1 MQLLGGFAGTAA
13 LLAAIGLYSVIAVGV
28 TRRTRELGIRI
39 ALGAQPQNVLRLAM
53 QRGLVLLG
61 TGLVVGLPVT
71 MALDRLMAGLLYGIT
86 PTDPVTLI
94 AATLLLAV
102 VGMVSTSLPAWRATQ
117 IDPVVALQAE

>member
-94 AATLLLAV
+94 
-102 VGMVSTSLPAWRATQ
+102 GCR
-117 IDPVVALQAE
+117 

>member
-1 MQLLGGFAGTAA
+1 M
-13 LLAAIGLYSVIAVGV
+13 
-28 TRRTRELGIRI
+28 
-39 ALGAQPQNVLRLAM
+39 
-53 QRGLVLLG
+53 LLG

-71 MALDRLMAGLLYGIT
+71 MVLDRLMAGLLYGIT